1 MDASLVPSA
10 AKLGAC
16 RRDRR
21 AFVRHCTATCLCACT
36 FRIAAEPVDGEVP
49 ESGLRRA
56 RREFE
61 ALAVATRALDFNR
74 RIAFINVEVNQRIA
88 YAADPE
94 SAPGADVWSTPCET
108 LARGTGD
115 CEDFAITKFF
125 LLLASGSPPR
135 RSAAVRALPPAGTP
149 GGAGAAPGGAR
160 PVAARRSA
168 GDGLHHPAARVAVM
182 PRRPP
187 TRLQL
192 RPIGRLAADRRGADL
207 ARTERD
213 PAVAHDAGAHQ
224 AAVALT
230 PDPLGRHSV
239 TSSSAPR
246 ISTHS
251 VGVGTVCR
259 EQMALM
265 LKRFA

>member
-16 RRDRR
+16 RCGRR
-21 AFVRHCTATCLCACT
+21 AFVRHCTATCLCAST

-61 ALAVATRALDFNR
+61 ALAVAARALDFNR

-125 LLLASGSPPR
+125 LLLASGSPRHGVRLLYARYR
-135 RSAAVRALPPAGTP
+135 RLELR
-149 GGAGAAPGGAR
+149 AAPVPHLVVLAR
-160 PVAARRSA
+160 WPLVDPLVMDCITPLLVSLSCRDDLQPVFSFDQSAVWERVDAVPMSPERS
-168 GDGLHHPAARVAVM
+168 GI
-182 PRRPP
+182 RPWR
-187 TRLQL
+187 TT
-192 RPIGRLAADRRGADL
+192 L
-207 ARTERD
+207 ART
-213 PAVAHDAGAHQ
+213 G
-224 AAVALT
+224 
-230 PDPLGRHSV
+230 
-239 TSSSAPR
+239 
-246 ISTHS
+246 
-251 VGVGTVCR
+251 
-259 EQMALM
+259 EQLH
-265 LKRFA
+265 